1 MKGVLVMLLYNKLK
15 ECKDF
20 TCAEKAIVDYILNN
34 PREAIN
40 LSVDELANATFS
52 SPSCVVRL
60 SKKMGMK
67 GYSEF
72 KIKLATELNMLLID
86 EKRIEV
92 NMPVEEDTKPEDV
105 PKRFYNLY
113 YQIITDVYNSF
124 DIKTTM
130 EVVDAIYKSDSVTM
144 FGIGPSMLVIQDF
157 IYKASHLRLPIYA
170 NSLLG
175 FENVHNLRNAKNP
188 LTIVVSNNANSSR
201 VRNWVF
207 ENKKFNI
214 PVALIT
220 SNSNSPLVKICD
232 YVILME
238 HGESDITKLGSFASR
253 ISMLYVLDIIY
264 ILLFMKDYANNIN
277 YLYDYQNLIKERDVR
292 LKEYIKNK
300 QGL

>member
-1 MKGVLVMLLYNKLK
+1 MKGVNFMLLYNKLK
-15 ECKDF
+15 EYKNF
-20 TCAEKAIVDYILNN
+20 TCAEKVIVDYILNN
-34 PREAIN
+34 PKEAIN
-40 LSVDELANATFS
+40 LSVDELANVTFS

-92 NMPVEEDTKPEDV
+92 NVPVEKNTKLEDV

-130 EVVDAIYKSDSVTM
+130 EVVDAIYRSDYVTM
-144 FGIGPSMLVIQDF
+144 FGVGPSMLAIQDF
-157 IYKASHLRLPIYA
+157 IYKASNLRLPIY
-170 NSLLG
+170 NNCLIG
-175 FENVHNLRNAKNP
+175 FEYVHNLRDAKNP
-188 LTIVVSNNANSSR
+188 LTIVVSNNANSDTIS
-201 VRNWVF
+201 NWVI

-214 PVALIT
+214 PVVLIT
-220 SNSNSPLVKICD
+220 TNDSSPLVKISD

-238 HGESDITKLGSFASR
+238 HFENDVKKLASFASR

-264 ILLFMKDYANNIN
+264 MLLFMKDFDDNIN
-277 YLYDYQNLIKERDVR
+277 FLYDYHKMLKDREIR
-292 LKEYIKNK
+292 LKDKLLK
-300 QGL
+300 K